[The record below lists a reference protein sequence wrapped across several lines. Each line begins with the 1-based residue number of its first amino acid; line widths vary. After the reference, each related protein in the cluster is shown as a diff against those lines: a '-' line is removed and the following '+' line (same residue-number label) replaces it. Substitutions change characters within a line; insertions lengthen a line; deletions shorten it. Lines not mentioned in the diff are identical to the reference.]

1 MMKANE
7 KNFDE
12 SVLFIATLQTM
23 QKGETTWRM
32 GPPPYFNNIRVGHFG
47 QNKGQKANKK

>member
-32 GPPPYFNNIRVGHFG
+32 GPPPHFNNIRVGHFG